1 MAIPVWLPFALDAG
15 SMVSSGIGNY
25 LEGKNQESYS
35 KRVMQMQKQASA
47 RRQKAEAAAGAAN
60 LWFGLAGRQQMQPLY
75 QKMPD
80 IDPYESSGVGSLFKG
95 LGTGLSFASTALGV
109 YDKGQRVLMQ
119 RAEEAGA
126 KEALAASVRAVAD
139 ARPAVTTVSDVPS
152 AMFYDNLTQYTG
164 GEAGLID
171 QSLAVGTKPI
181 SDAVSHHTQVLDN
194 LTSAA
199 ADTSNIPEYSGIW
212 KRSEDEAFLR
222 SRDATLA
229 KLAMEERGKLA
240 KAREVEILRNM
251 QQSNSD
257 RDYRYK
263 VNLFEW
269 QKNQANLTR
278 EYNEKADNRTLMAAL
293 TKARLSHD
301 EVHRARYDG
310 TPDVEKLSKFK
321 EIIGLFQDVPGISI
335 TTDKTGKPLVTVDDT
350 MELEGPR
357 LHSLIRMFFRL
368 SSDEAIMQGDMDV
381 FNDISEGIGGQF
393 LVKWNNFVGDGIL
406 NIGGKDVNLAQFEN
420 DIRRYV
426 TDGTLANML
435 NTITTMDY
443 NTKIRLNS
451 EIARNVA
458 YSASGLAK
466 MHKGFTNLG
475 FVDEGHYTA
484 YYIKELG
491 ELYGIVE
498 SPVLKTSG
506 EGTILD
512 KAGKAAGIVIEGPED
527 KVITPAGKLVLNPLE
542 HHATVASSTKVA
554 LPQREIPGVDV
565 EAIATNFLL
574 SSPDVDPVRD
584 KFIDSAMEESNTYR
598 NTENNLL
605 FGLSA
610 GIQAY
615 QRSLAD
621 SNYKWGRSVSAPS
634 LRDPNLITDYMAPG
648 SRVQNAVEGQ
658 AGLAN
663 FFGLGGLYT
672 DTRNLDATASQP
684 YHGFVANDPRIGTQT
699 LAEKYA
705 QKRPWLGSATLNA
718 ARQFQRGGQPIRS
731 ISTARR

>member
-35 KRVMQMQKQASA
+35 RRVMQMQKQASA

-181 SDAVSHHTQVLDN
+181 SDAVSHHTQVLNN

-269 QKNQANLTR
+269 QKNQAKITR
-278 EYNEKADNRTLMAAL
+278 KYNETADNRTLMAEL
-293 TKARLSHD
+293 TKARLDHD
-301 EVHRARYDG
+301 EVHRKRYDG
-310 TPDVEKLSKFK
+310 TPDVEKLAKFK

-350 MELEGPR
+350 MQLEGPR

-381 FNDISEGIGGQF
+381 FNDISESIGGQL
-393 LVKWNNFVGDGIL
+393 LVKWNNFVGNGIL

-426 TDGTLANML
+426 GDGTLANML

-458 YSASGLAK
+458 YSASGLSE
-466 MHKGFTNLG
+466 MPKGFTNLG

-491 ELYGIVE
+491 ELYGVVE

-506 EGTILD
+506 EGPILE
-512 KAGKAAGIVIEGPED
+512 KAAEAAGIIIED
-527 KVITPAGKLVLNPLE
+527 SDDTVITPAGKLVLNPLE
-542 HHATVASSTKVA
+542 QHATAASSTRVA

-584 KFIDSAMEESNTYR
+584 KFIDSAMEESNAYR

-621 SNYKWGRSVSAPS
+621 SNYKWGRGVSAPS
-634 LRDPNLITDYMAPG
+634 LRDPNLISDYIAPG

-658 AGLAN
+658 AGLAG

-672 DTRNLDATASQP
+672 DTRNITRAGYP
-684 YHGFVANDPRIGTQT
+684 T
-699 LAEKYA
+699 LTEKYA

>member
-35 KRVMQMQKQASA
+35 RRVMQMQKQASA

-269 QKNQANLTR
+269 QKNQAKITR
-278 EYNEKADNRTLMAAL
+278 KYNETADNRTLMAEL

-321 EIIGLFQDVPGISI
+321 EIIGLFQDIPGISI

-381 FNDISEGIGGQF
+381 FNDISESIGGQL
-393 LVKWNNFVGDGIL
+393 LVKWNNFVGNGIL

-426 TDGTLANML
+426 GDGTLANML

-458 YSASGLAK
+458 YSASGLSE
-466 MHKGFTNLG
+466 MPKGFTNLG

-484 YYIKELG
+484 YYIKELS

-506 EGTILD
+506 EGPILE
-512 KAGKAAGIVIEGPED
+512 KAAEAAGIIIED
-527 KVITPAGKLVLNPLE
+527 SDDTVITPAGKLVLNPLE
-542 HHATVASSTKVA
+542 QHATAASSTRVA

-574 SSPDVDPVRD
+574 SSPDVDSVRD
-584 KFIDSAMEESNTYR
+584 KFIDSAMEESNAYR

-621 SNYKWGRSVSAPS
+621 SNYKWGRGVSAPS
-634 LRDPNLITDYMAPG
+634 LRDPNLISDYIAPG

-658 AGLAN
+658 AGLAG

-672 DTRNLDATASQP
+672 DTRNITRAGYP
-684 YHGFVANDPRIGTQT
+684 T
-699 LAEKYA
+699 LTEKYA